1 MYKVG
6 PHTVGFWV
14 LPRTGIAQPL
24 ANVFKHVIP
33 HDECHFP
40 YYPAPVALTAVWF
53 CCAYHFT
60 CASKKNPATSPPPP
74 TSSLQGGAPHPTA
87 FFFQTAPTQLS
98 PSLLVHQAMQDP
110 GGYPLDLL
118 QYVILSLPSILKP
131 DWALQM
137 RSHNC
142 YNCIQGN
149 NYCFH
154 LLVNYMAY
162 SELNF
167 QLLSPLPCRGAI
179 SLVLVGFLS
188 PQRELEPRQGFAQV
202 KWSR

>member
-74 TSSLQGGAPHPTA
+74 ISCLQGGAPHPTA
-87 FFFQTAPTQLS
+87 FFFFKLHLLNSLHPFLYIKWCRILVAIHWTCYSMSSFLFPAYWNQIGHSRWDLTTATTVYRGITTASTCWWTTWL
-98 PSLLVHQAMQDP
+98 
-110 GGYPLDLL
+110 
-118 QYVILSLPSILKP
+118 ILS
-131 DWALQM
+131 
-137 RSHNC
+137 
-142 YNCIQGN
+142 
-149 NYCFH
+149 
-154 LLVNYMAY
+154 
-162 SELNF
+162 
-167 QLLSPLPCRGAI
+167 
-179 SLVLVGFLS
+179 
-188 PQRELEPRQGFAQV
+188 
-202 KWSR
+202 